1 MNRRKVITVTEFATV
16 IHKLLRSDRDVNLG
30 IGGMTGEGKSTFAT
44 SLQKEYAR
52 VSNTSWDFSRMTWD
66 REELL
71 TWIDGKPDTKEDR
84 STGLREGQLP
94 EYSAILPDELLPL
107 FYKRNWFDDDQ
118 IDAVST
124 FNMCRDRHLFVAGNI
139 PSFWDLDSSFIKRI
153 RFYAYV
159 PERGRVWIFEQE
171 NNPFAEDPWNR
182 SENKKI
188 FRKKRNPYYCPNF
201 LFEIHYDDWTPSEKD
216 EYLKIRNTKRLQATK
231 RGGKNNE
238 KYKDIKEQRNK
249 LILLIYDINPKMTD
263 KKLAELSG
271 IGKSLIGMIRNGER

>member
-1 MNRRKVITVTEFATV
+1 MNKRKVITVTEFATV

-44 SLQKEYAR
+44 GLQKEYAK

-71 TWIDGKPDTKEDR
+71 TWIDGKPDSKVDR
-84 STGLREGQLP
+84 STGLRDGQLP

-139 PSFWDLDSSFIKRI
+139 PSFWDLDSSFLKRI

-182 SENKKI
+182 SENKKT
-188 FRKKRNPYYCPNF
+188 FRKKKNPYHCPNF
-201 LFEIHYDDWTPSEKD
+201 LFEIHYDDWTPSEKE
-216 EYLKIRNTKRLQATK
+216 EYLKIRNNKRLQATK
-231 RGGKNNE
+231 RGSKGIE

-249 LILLIYDINPKMTD
+249 LITLIFDISPKMTD
-263 KKLAELSG
+263 KKLSELTGMS
-271 IGKSLIGMIRNGER
+271 KSLIGMIRNGER